1 MAINLPGAKY
11 PQGRQPQFFN
21 ALIENVAALPGV
33 SHAAVTSIVPFGG
46 DWDRI
51 VVDVEGR
58 PVERGSDKPEADRYI
73 VSPGY
78 HVTLGIPLKAGR
90 LLQDADRFD
99 QRLVCLV
106 DEVFA
111 RRLEPAGSALGL
123 RLRLPGRDAFATI
136 VGIVGHVKH
145 YGLDA
150 VSGGQIYM
158 SHNQYPWRWMNLV
171 SRTAGDPLGLATP
184 ARNAVRALDPDQPV
198 FGITTLT
205 ALMGEKTAARR
216 FVLTLLGAFAGIA
229 LVLAGLGLY
238 GVLAYAVS
246 QRAREIGIRLA
257 LGADA
262 RRVVRMVVRSGAQ
275 LAGLGLA
282 LGLVIAVAFGGL
294 LTRML
299 FNVGT
304 TDLTVFLL
312 VALVLGAVALL
323 ASWLPARR
331 AARVDPMVALRS
343 E

>member
-1 MAINLPGAKY
+1 
-11 PQGRQPQFFN
+11 
-21 ALIENVAALPGV
+21 
-33 SHAAVTSIVPFGG
+33 
-46 DWDRI
+46 
-51 VVDVEGR
+51 
-58 PVERGSDKPEADRYI
+58 
-73 VSPGY
+73 
-78 HVTLGIPLKAGR
+78 
-90 LLQDADRFD
+90 
-99 QRLVCLV
+99 
-106 DEVFA
+106 
-111 RRLEPAGSALGL
+111 
-123 RLRLPGRDAFATI
+123 
-136 VGIVGHVKH
+136 
-145 YGLDA
+145 
-150 VSGGQIYM
+150 
-158 SHNQYPWRWMNLV
+158 
-171 SRTAGDPLGLATP
+171 
-184 ARNAVRALDPDQPV
+184 VRALDPDQPV